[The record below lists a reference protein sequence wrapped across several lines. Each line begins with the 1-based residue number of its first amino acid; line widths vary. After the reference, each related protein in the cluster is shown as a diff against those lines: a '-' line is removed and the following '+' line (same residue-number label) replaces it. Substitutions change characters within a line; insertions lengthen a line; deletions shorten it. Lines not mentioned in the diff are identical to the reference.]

1 MKRKVLCGI
10 IFVVI
15 LVTALF
21 INNKLFDGKLTCT
34 GIITDHIG
42 EWKYDSDCFIVEESK
57 TGASWIVYESL
68 EEINNRLH
76 KKLDYGD
83 RVWVSYTTNGY
94 EISPGLM
101 EVVYIK
107 ELRNDATPAFETD
120 DISKIWFKF
129 GPWEEVEVSSE
140 DMEEITDWLE
150 TFKIGDKVKRRD
162 VQPAGTNSVSV
173 KIEYS
178 DGTIIENGLSTIKIG
193 KKEYHLIYAKAPAC
207 YMKIRDFC
215 WN

>member
-15 LVTALF
+15 LVAALF

-42 EWKYDSDCFIVEESK
+42 DWEYDSDCFIVEESK
-57 TGASWIVYESL
+57 TGAPWIVYESL

-83 RVWVSYTTNGY
+83 RVWVSYTANGY

-101 EVVYIK
+101 EVVYIL
-107 ELRNDATPAFETD
+107 ELR
-120 DISKIWFKF
+120 
-129 GPWEEVEVSSE
+129 
-140 DMEEITDWLE
+140 
-150 TFKIGDKVKRRD
+150 
-162 VQPAGTNSVSV
+162 
-173 KIEYS
+173 
-178 DGTIIENGLSTIKIG
+178 
-193 KKEYHLIYAKAPAC
+193 
-207 YMKIRDFC
+207 
-215 WN
+215 